1 MLEELRLNPRSPA
14 ARFKGRCPGVNAAT
28 GDGSV
33 DPRLSTGFAEGA
45 RSRSTGAT
53 GLIHNPWTGA
63 IKEEVG

>member
-14 ARFKGRCPGVNAAT
+14 ARFRGRCPGEGAAA
-28 GDGSV
+28 GDGTV

-45 RSRSTGAT
+45 RLRSTGAA
-53 GLIHNPWTGA
+53 GLIHSPWIGA